1 MVDLRGRQAEWRR
14 LTEDMGQELAGWR
27 EAHPRATL
35 AEIEAAVLDAT
46 ERLQARLLKDLAEAS
61 AARDPSERIEAE
73 RPRCQECGGVL
84 KPAGQAERAVLP
96 ARQRRPV
103 RLRRGYLVCSTCGV
117 GLFPPGR

>member
-1 MVDLRGRQAEWRR
+1 MKDGERVRAGWEALSTEVAQELSEWR
-14 LTEDMGQELAGWR
+14 A
-27 EAHPRATL
+27 AHPRATL